1 MEKKPYIA
9 YPKKVKTDDDIEQL
23 CVMRNKFAEESGFPK
38 YIAFKSE
45 VDLKCF
51 LDFSCPEF
59 KWFVEDNKR
68 LSRIGV
74 GESIKE
80 AVDNLLGKINSKEVQ
95 LQIKFS

>member
-9 YPKKVKTDDDIEQL
+9 YPKKVKTEDDIEQL

-45 VDLKCF
+45 SDLKCF

-80 AVDNLLGKINSKEVQ
+80 AIDSLLSKINSKELQ
-95 LQIKFS
+95 LQFDFS

>member
-9 YPKKVKTDDDIEQL
+9 YPKKVKTEDDIEHL

-45 VDLKCF
+45 VALRCF
-51 LDFSCPEF
+51 LDFSSTEF

-68 LSRIGV
+68 LSCIGV

-80 AVDNLLGKINSKEVQ
+80 AIDSLLSKINSKEVQ
-95 LQIKFS
+95 L